1 MILGLLV
8 FDIVLEMDLC
18 HPTQESDF
26 LLEIWSLLK

>member
-1 MILGLLV
+1 MFLGSLV

-26 LLEIWSLLK
+26 LLEI